1 MKKYFFLFVLIFLSF
16 NLFSLDYKNFL
27 SVGFTAYGNSDEN
40 AVRFIDSYAP
50 NISYEKLIFQDSDIL
65 GFSAEANLF
74 VAPYNNDYSLSLNA
88 ICYFGKF
95 EGLFVGVSPL
105 SNINFGNLFLESP
118 YLNYAIGIIVGFK
131 ANIKCVSFKSQLQ
144 NSVSFYDKKTPFK
157 MVYSLSLGYMW

>member
-1 MKKYFFLFVLIFLSF
+1 MKKYFFLFVLVFLSF

-50 NISYEKLIFQDSDIL
+50 AISYERLIFQDSDIL

-74 VAPYNNDYSLSLNA
+74 VAPYNNDYSFSLNA
-88 ICYFGKF
+88 ICYFGEF
-95 EGLFVGVSPL
+95 EGLFVGVSPF

-118 YLNYAIGIIVGFK
+118 YLNYGIGTFLGYK
-131 ANIKCVSFKSQLQ
+131 KNLNKTSFESK
-144 NSVSFYDKKTPFK
+144 VAFSFPVYDKVKCAI
-157 MVYSLSLGYMW
+157 